1 MMLSTRRRFVAT
13 VATLSALGVP
23 TVAAAQSAPGG
34 DSEVVARHSRAL
46 LFGDDAAFS
55 QAVAFLGG
63 RGEADAAAALILAL
77 RFRWDHAEEIAAAL
91 ARITGHSASGWF
103 DWMLWQEANTQAR
116 PHASFAPLHAE
127 LLSRIDREYLVF
139 FAEPWVEPARM
150 RIRLEEITW
159 GGVPALTGIPSLDN
173 PAMIAADDA
182 GYLLDGDLVFGVEI
196 GGDLRA
202 FPLRVMGWHEMMNDV
217 IGGVPVA
224 LAYCTLCGSGI
235 LYETLAEGR
244 EKPFVFGSSGLLY
257 RSNKLMFDWETKSLW
272 NQFTG
277 RPVVGPLVES
287 GIELKT
293 RPIVIASWAEWR
305 TQNPRSLVLS
315 LETGHNRDY
324 GSGVVYRDYFAS
336 PELMFPAEVRAG
348 APLQP
353 KDYVF
358 GIRDV
363 GAAKAWPLTAFAGGA
378 VINDSVG
385 QRKVV
390 LVGDEAT
397 RTVRAYDRG
406 ALSFA
411 WNDREKRVE
420 GPDGLW
426 QVREDALI
434 GPDGTRLPRVPG
446 SISYWF
452 AWDGYLGVRSELY
465 DAGAP

>member
-1 MMLSTRRRFVAT
+1 MTPSLLFTSACVALEPARDLVSGWRLQEIAIMSSPRRRFLA
-13 VATLSALGVP
+13 ALGALGALSLP
-23 TVAAAQSAPGG
+23 TLGPAQAA
-34 DSEVVARHSRAL
+34 SESDAEAVARHSRAL
-46 LFGDDAAFS
+46 LFGDDAAVRG
-55 QAVAFLGG
+55 ALAFLSA
-63 RGEADAAAALILAL
+63 RGNSDAAAALILAL
-77 RFRWDHAEEIAAAL
+77 RFRWDRSDEISAAL

-103 DWMLWQEANTQAR
+103 DWMLWQETNPQVP

-127 LLSRIDREYLVF
+127 LLSRIDRGYLVF
-139 FAEPWVEPARM
+139 FAAPWAEPARM

-159 GGVPALTGIPSLDN
+159 GGVAALTGIPSLDN

-182 GYLLDGDLVFGVEI
+182 GYLLDGDLIFGVEI
-196 GGDLRA
+196 GGDVRA
-202 FPLRVMGWHEMMNDV
+202 FPLRIMGWHEMMNDV

-235 LYETLAEGR
+235 LYESLAEGR

-293 RPIVIASWAEWR
+293 RPIVIASWADWR
-305 TQNPRSLVLS
+305 AQNPQTQVLS
-315 LETGHNRDY
+315 LETGHSRDY

-336 PELMFPAEVRAG
+336 PELMFPAAVRAG

-353 KDYVF
+353 KDYVY

-378 VINDSVG
+378 VINDAVG
-385 QRKVV
+385 QRRVV
-390 LVGDEAT
+390 LVGDAAA

-411 WNDREKRVE
+411 WNDGDKRVE
-420 GPDGLW
+420 GPN
-426 QVREDALI
+426 
-434 GPDGTRLPRVPG
+434 G
-446 SISYWF
+446 S
-452 AWDGYLGVRSELY
+452 
-465 DAGAP
+465 